1 MKLNRILKSFASIAL
16 SASAAFM
23 LAALVAP
30 NAMAQCGL
38 STKLV
43 KPSSWNPQIG
53 GAYMMHVAL
62 ADDGNERTPS
72 IVGMWHVKFAGDV
85 FSDDAIVQWHSDGT
99 EIMNSE
105 RPPAYGNF
113 CLGVWKQMGR
123 FRYFLNHIPWKGL
136 DQSGNPQDG
145 IQLLE
150 EITLSP
156 DGNSY
161 TGTYSFTP
169 YEGGTAVGT
178 FTGTITATRI
188 TPSTPFSSLL

>member
-1 MKLNRILKSFASIAL
+1 MKLNRIVRSFASIAL
-16 SASAAFM
+16 SASTALM
-23 LAALVAP
+23 LAVLVAP

-38 STKLV
+38 SSKLV

-53 GAYMMHVAL
+53 GAHMLRAGLH
-62 ADDGNERTPS
+62 DNRNQGPPS
-72 IVGMWHVKFAGDV
+72 IVGMWHVKFAGEV
-85 FSDDAIVQWHSDGT
+85 FSDDAVVQWHSDGT
-99 EIMNSE
+99 EIMNSA

-113 CLGVWKQMGR
+113 CLGVWKQIGR
-123 FRYFLNHIPWKGL
+123 REYFLNHIPWKGL
-136 DQSGNPQDG
+136 DQNGNPQDG

-169 YEGGTAVGT
+169 YEGGIAVGT

-188 TPSTPFSSLL
+188 TPGTPFNNLL